1 MGWGRVSGG
10 DTQVFR
16 PESRHEVVEAL
27 REAADSAATL
37 GLRGAGCSY
46 GDASLNTGGLLLDLS
61 RMNRVLAFD
70 DRRGEALVEPGL
82 TIRELWRQAI
92 PRGLW
97 PAVVPGTMAVSC
109 GGAAAMNIHGKNNFA
124 VGVFGDHVLEITLI
138 TPSGEALVCS
148 REQNRDVFHAA
159 IGGFGMLGVIVEMRV
174 ALKRVHSGRMQVTAI
189 ASADLETSLG
199 RFEAEL
205 DDCDYLVG
213 WLDLHARGRSLGR
226 GVIHRANHLAQ
237 GEDPEGETM
246 LRPEMQELPSRL
258 FRVFPKSW
266 LWPGMWTLLQA
277 GLVPVVNAAR
287 YHAGIRESTA
297 LPQLRTHAEF
307 HFLLDYAP
315 NWKKMTSPGGLIQFQ
330 PFVPKE
336 EAAEVFRSLIEMC
349 HEQRLV
355 PYLGVL
361 KRHRPDPFLM
371 THAVEGYS
379 LAMDFAVRRRQK
391 QRLWE
396 LCRRMADSVL
406 EKGGRFYYAKDT
418 LLTASSFERIHGAA
432 AVEQFRALKE
442 RLDPKGVLSTDL
454 SRRLLVRRVRPRA

>member
-27 REAADSAATL
+27 REAADSPATL

-213 WLDLHARGRSLGR
+213 WLDLHPPGQSSRPGRRSRGRDDATPRDAGASVAPVPGVSKELALAGDVDLAAGR
-226 GVIHRANHLAQ
+226 ARARRQ
-237 GEDPEGETM
+237 
-246 LRPEMQELPSRL
+246 RC
-258 FRVFPKSW
+258 
-266 LWPGMWTLLQA
+266 
-277 GLVPVVNAAR
+277 
-287 YHAGIRESTA
+287 A
-297 LPQLRTHAEF
+297 LPRR
-307 HFLLDYAP
+307 D
-315 NWKKMTSPGGLIQFQ
+315 PG
-330 PFVPKE
+330 V
-336 EAAEVFRSLIEMC
+336 
-349 HEQRLV
+349 
-355 PYLGVL
+355 
-361 KRHRPDPFLM
+361 D
-371 THAVEGYS
+371 
-379 LAMDFAVRRRQK
+379 
-391 QRLWE
+391 
-396 LCRRMADSVL
+396 
-406 EKGGRFYYAKDT
+406 
-418 LLTASSFERIHGAA
+418 GAA
-432 AVEQFRALKE
+432 AAP
-442 RLDPKGVLSTDL
+442 DP
-454 SRRLLVRRVRPRA
+454 R